1 MFQRCD
7 VPLEKDASARF
18 LPWLIGFMVY
28 LAALALAASIAVT
41 NLATQWDTGLSGR
54 MTVQIP
60 PPPGDAEPSAG
71 PDRIATALDVLRS
84 QPGVTRA
91 EEIGSERMQD
101 LLEPWL
107 GAGASTEG
115 LPLPRLI
122 AVVVDP
128 GRAPT
133 AATLEQAIAPA
144 VPGVRVDNHQKALG
158 EVLDIIWWIKLMALL
173 VLALVAGAAIITVVF
188 VTRTGLAVH
197 RRVIELLHLIG
208 AQDGYVAGQF
218 QQHAM
223 RLGLIGGLLGLGM
236 ALLTILVLTQVLG
249 AYDSAVIPQFHLG
262 PWQWALL
269 LLLPLLTAL
278 VATVTARVTVLRTLA
293 RLG

>member
-1 MFQRCD
+1 MFRRCD

-41 NLATQWDTGLSGR
+41 NLATRWDNGLSGR

-60 PPPGDAEPSAG
+60 PPPADVTAERG
-71 PDRIATALDVLRS
+71 PDRIATVLDVLRS

-91 EEIGSERMQD
+91 EEIGREKMRG

-128 GRAPT
+128 ARAPT
-133 AATLEQAIAPA
+133 AADLERAIAPA

-158 EVLDIIWWIKLMALL
+158 NFLDIIWWIKLLALL

-249 AYDSAVIPQFHLG
+249 AYDSAVIPEFHLG
-262 PWQWALL
+262 PGQWALL
-269 LLLPLLTAL
+269 MLLPLLTAA